1 MLKAPKKFLD
11 QSELKAFSEEHR
23 RTIQYNMGKYNQKVR
38 EGKEQFLHLDKA
50 RKLAKNIKWY
60 AMEHLPDLLEEF
72 EKNFIK
78 NGGKII
84 WAENAAE
91 ALDSIGEIV
100 KYHQAKTVVKSK
112 SMITEEIELNYF
124 LESLNIEVL
133 ETDLGEYIVQL
144 RNEAPYHIVTPAM
157 HLSKE
162 EIARFFHQKFDTPAD
177 ASPEQITAFVR
188 KLLRE
193 QFEKADIGITGAN
206 FLIAETGSIAVTEN
220 EGNARLTSTFPKVH
234 IAIAGIEKMIPKVND
249 LSLFWP
255 LLSTFG
261 TGQNLTV
268 YNTIISG
275 PRKEHEFDGP
285 EEMYL
290 ILLDNGRSDIL
301 ADPVRRESLYCIRCG
316 SCLNACPVYRTIG
329 GHSYEAPYSG
339 PIGSVLMPAMN
350 QFEAYNHLSEASS
363 LCGSCTENCPMN
375 INLHHLLVHNRRTA
389 VEKNASLQEK
399 IIWKAWQKAMMNRKM
414 MNISS
419 YYRNLLVRFF
429 MKKSWGNRR
438 DFPEFAKES
447 FNELWRK
454 GKL

>member
-38 EGKEQFLHLDKA
+38 EGKEQFLDLDKA

-60 AMEHLPDLLEEF
+60 AMEYLPDLLEEF

-112 SMITEEIELNYF
+112 SMITEEIELNHF
-124 LESLNIEVL
+124 LESLDIEVL

-162 EIARFFHQKFDTPAD
+162 EIARFFHQKFDTPLD

-206 FLIAETGSIAVTEN
+206 FLIAESGSIAVTEN
-220 EGNARLTSTFPKVH
+220 EGNVRLTSTFPKVH
-234 IAIAGIEKMIPKVND
+234 IAIAGIEKMIPRVSD

-275 PRKEHEFDGP
+275 PRKEHESDGP

-301 ADPVRRESLYCIRCG
+301 ADPIRRESLYCIRCG

-350 QFEAYNHLSEASS
+350 HFETYNHLSEASS

-375 INLHHLLVHNRRTA
+375 INLHHLLVHNRKTA
-389 VEKNASLQEK
+389 VEKNSSLQ
-399 IIWKAWQKAMMNRKM
+399 
-414 MNISS
+414 
-419 YYRNLLVRFF
+419 
-429 MKKSWGNRR
+429 
-438 DFPEFAKES
+438 
-447 FNELWRK
+447 
-454 GKL
+454 